1 MQLPELLVPTA
12 DPRLQATVDAII
24 ADQQPDGSIPWFR
37 GDKMDPWNHVEAAM
51 ALVVGDRR
59 PEADR
64 AFEWMARNQLEQGC
78 WYAYYRDG
86 KVSDDT
92 LDTNVTAYVAV
103 GAWLHFLVFEDPQFL
118 AGYWPVIERALG
130 FVLALQKPSGAVR
143 WARNVRG
150 RPTRKGLI
158 AGSSSI
164 HLSLRAT
171 ARIARILGVDGTL
184 YDDAASRLA
193 AALRDRPDEFL
204 DKSQWAMDWYYPVM
218 CGALRGR
225 AARDRIDQKWHT
237 FVVPGRGVRCV
248 RHRPWVT
255 AAETCELA
263 MALVSIGDRARARL
277 LYEWAQHLRGDDA
290 AYWMGTNFRVG
301 AFWPPNRPTW
311 SSAAVVL
318 AADAL
323 AGGPVAQLFGKE

>member
-1 MQLPELLVPTA
+1 MQLPELVLPTA
-12 DPRLQATVDAII
+12 DPLLQATVDAII

-51 ALVVGDRR
+51 ALMVGDRR
-59 PEADR
+59 VEAEL
-64 AFEWMARNQLEQGC
+64 AFDWLARNQLPHGC
-78 WYAYYRDG
+78 WYAYYHDG
-86 KVSDDT
+86 QVSDDT
-92 LDTNVTAYVAV
+92 LDTNVAAYVAV
-103 GAWLHFLVFEDPQFL
+103 GAWLHFLVFGDRSFL
-118 AGYWPVIERALG
+118 AERWPMIERALA
-130 FVLALQKPSGAVR
+130 FVMALQKPSGAVR

-150 RPTRKGLI
+150 RPTRKGLV

-164 HLSLRAT
+164 HLSLRA
-171 ARIARILGVDGTL
+171 AAHIARTLGIDGL
-184 YDDAASRLA
+184 IYDQAAGRLG

-204 DKSQWAMDWYYPVM
+204 DKSRWAMDWYYPVM
-218 CGALRGR
+218 CGALRGKDAR
-225 AARDRIDQKWHT
+225 ARIDAHWET

-263 MALVSIGDRARARL
+263 MALVSIGDRGRARL
-277 LYEWAQHLRGDDA
+277 LYDWAQHLRGDDA
-290 AYWMGTNFRVG
+290 AYWMGANFRVG

-323 AGGPVAQLFGKE
+323 AGGPVAQLFSQE

>member
-1 MQLPELLVPTA
+1 MQLPELALPA
-12 DPRLQATVDAII
+12 DDPRLGATIDAIV
-24 ADQQPDGSIPWFR
+24 AEQQPDGSIPWFR

-51 ALVVGDRR
+51 ALMLGGRR
-59 PEADR
+59 LEAEHAID
-64 AFEWMARNQLEQGC
+64 WLTRNQLPSGC
-78 WYAYYRDG
+78 WYAYYLSG
-86 KVSDDT
+86 EVSDDT
-92 LDTNVTAYVAV
+92 LDSNVAAYVAV
-103 GAWLHFLVFEDPQFL
+103 GAWLHFLVFEDL
-118 AGYWPVIERALG
+118 DYVARLWPVVERALA

-150 RPTRKGLI
+150 RATRKGLV

-164 HLSLRAT
+164 HLSLRSA
-171 ARIARILGVDGTL
+171 AQLCRRLGVD
-184 YDDAASRLA
+184 ASPYEA
-193 AALRDRPDEFL
+193 AAGSLARALVSRPDEFL
-204 DKSQWAMDWYYPVM
+204 DKSAWAMDWYYPVLG
-218 CGALRGR
+218 GAVRGA
-225 AARDRIDQKWHT
+225 AARAHIDSRWEQ

-263 MALVSIGDRARARL
+263 IALVTVGDRGRARL

-311 SSAAVVL
+311 SSATVVL

-323 AGGPVAQLFGKE
+323 AGGAVADLFS

>member
-1 MQLPELLVPTA
+1 VQLPELVIPSE
-12 DPRLQATVDAII
+12 DPLLLATVDAIV
-24 ADQQPDGSIPWFR
+24 ADQQPDGSIPWFK

-51 ALVVGDRR
+51 ALALGNRR
-59 PEADR
+59 AEADR
-64 AFEWMARNQLEQGC
+64 AFDWLRENQLETGC

-86 KVSDDT
+86 QVSDDT
-92 LDTNVTAYVAV
+92 LDSNVTAYIAV
-103 GAWLHFLVFEDPQFL
+103 GAWLHYLVFEDARFL
-118 AGYWPVIERALG
+118 ADQWPVVERAMD

-150 RPTRKGLI
+150 RPTRKGLV

-164 HLSLRAT
+164 HLSLRCAANIARTLGAEPRRYEESAARVAT
-171 ARIARILGVDGTL
+171 A
-184 YDDAASRLA
+184 
-193 AALRDRPDEFL
+193 LREAPAEFL
-204 DKSQWAMDWYYPVM
+204 DKSQWAMDWYYPVL
-218 CGALRGR
+218 CGAVRGGD
-225 AARDRIDQKWHT
+225 ARDRIDARWEQ

-263 MALVSIGDRARARL
+263 MALVVMGDRGRARL

-290 AYWMGTNFRVG
+290 AYWMGANFRVG

-311 SSAAVVL
+311 SSATVVM
-318 AADAL
+318 AADML
-323 AGGPVAQLFGKE
+323 AGGAVAELFS

>member
-1 MQLPELLVPTA
+1 MQLPELVIPSE
-12 DPRLQATVDAII
+12 DPLLLATVDAIV
-24 ADQQPDGSIPWFR
+24 ADQQPDGSIPWFK

-51 ALVVGDRR
+51 ALALGNRR
-59 PEADR
+59 AEADR
-64 AFEWMARNQLEQGC
+64 AFDWLRENQLETGC

-86 KVSDDT
+86 QVSDDT
-92 LDTNVTAYVAV
+92 LDSNVTAYIAV
-103 GAWLHFLVFEDPQFL
+103 GAWLHYLVFEDARFL
-118 AGYWPVIERALG
+118 ADQWPVVERAMD

-150 RPTRKGLI
+150 RPTRKGLV

-164 HLSLRAT
+164 HLSLRCAANIARTLGAEPRRYEESAARVAT
-171 ARIARILGVDGTL
+171 A
-184 YDDAASRLA
+184 
-193 AALRDRPDEFL
+193 LREAPAEFL
-204 DKSQWAMDWYYPVM
+204 DKSQWAMDWYYPVL
-218 CGALRGR
+218 CGAVRGGD
-225 AARDRIDQKWHT
+225 ARDRIDARWEQ

-263 MALVSIGDRARARL
+263 MALVVMGDRGRARL

-290 AYWMGTNFRVG
+290 AYWMGANFRVG

-311 SSAAVVL
+311 SSATVVM
-318 AADAL
+318 AADML
-323 AGGPVAQLFGKE
+323 AGGAVAELFS

>member
-1 MQLPELLVPTA
+1 VQLPDLALPA
-12 DPRLQATVDAII
+12 DDPRLRATVEAIV

-37 GDKMDPWNHVEAAM
+37 GDKMDPWNHVEASM
-51 ALVVGDRR
+51 ALTLGGLRA
-59 PEADR
+59 EAER
-64 AFEWMARNQLEQGC
+64 AFEWLAREQLPRGC

-86 KVSDDT
+86 AVSDDT
-92 LDTNVTAYVAV
+92 LDSNVTAYVAA
-103 GAWLHFLVFEDPQFL
+103 GAWLHFLVFRDRAYL
-118 AGYWPVIERALG
+118 AAYWPVVERAMG
-130 FVLALQKPSGAVR
+130 FVLGLQKPSGAVR

-150 RPTRKGLI
+150 RATRKGLV

-164 HLSLRAT
+164 LLSLRSAGRICRVLDLDPAAYET
-171 ARIARILGVDGTL
+171 AAERLGG
-184 YDDAASRLA
+184 
-193 AALRDRPDEFL
+193 ALRDRPEEFL
-204 DKSQWAMDWYYPVM
+204 DKSAWAMDWYYPVLG
-218 CGALRGR
+218 GALRGT
-225 AARDRIDQKWHT
+225 AARDHIDARWKQ

-263 MALVSIGDRARARL
+263 IALAVVGDRGRARL

-318 AADAL
+318 AADVL
-323 AGGPVAQLFGKE
+323 AGGAAADLFS